1 MIRMLSINRQV
12 VSVEMIS
19 LAVLDTMLMVRKT
32 RKQGQIERRS
42 AMSITVNTNLSAMN
56 IQGNFN
62 NATNNM
68 NKAMLRMSTGSKINS
83 AADDAAG
90 LAVSTSLQTTISSSK
105 VATSNAQIGSNMLT
119 TSEGTLEV
127 IKTNL
132 QRVRDLAEHSANGTY
147 SDRSAMSSEATQR
160 VAEIDRLSRS
170 TDFNGIKLLNGSQTT
185 GLDLQIGTGS
195 TADDTLN
202 IASSVFSAANCS
214 SIGLGSAAAVTTAFT
229 TAATSKAFL
238 ANCDT
243 ALGNITA
250 RETSIGAY
258 QNRLQSA
265 TENLQVQ
272 RTNLSAANST
282 IRDADVAE
290 ESANYVKAQILQSAS
305 ASLLASAN
313 QAPQIALT
321 LIKGG

>member
-1 MIRMLSINRQV
+1 
-12 VSVEMIS
+12 
-19 LAVLDTMLMVRKT
+19 
-32 RKQGQIERRS
+32 
-42 AMSITVNTNLSAMN
+42 MSITVNTNLSAMN
-56 IQGNFN
+56 IQGNLN
-62 NATNNM
+62 KATNDM
-68 NKAMLRMSTGSKINS
+68 NKSMLRMSTGSKINS

-90 LAVSTSLQTTISSSK
+90 LAVSTTLQTTISSSK
-105 VATSNAQIGSNMLT
+105 VATANAQIGSNLLT

-132 QRVRDLAEHSANGTY
+132 QRIRDLAEQSANGTY
-147 SDRSAMSSEATQR
+147 SDRTAMSSEVLQR
-160 VAEIDRLSRS
+160 ASEIDRLANS
-170 TDFNGIKLLNGSQTT
+170 TDFNGIKLLDGSQAT
-185 GLDLQIGTGS
+185 GLDLQIGTGA
-195 TADDTLN
+195 TANDTLN
-202 IASSVFSAANCS
+202 IASTVFAKATSSA
-214 SIGLGSAAAVTTAFT
+214 IGLGTTAQITTAFT
-229 TAATSKAFL
+229 TAANSKTFLTSVD
-238 ANCDT
+238 N
-243 ALGNITA
+243 ALTNISA

-258 QNRLQSA
+258 QNRLTSA
-265 TENLQVQ
+265 TQNLEVQ